1 MVYTLRF
8 LGVTKAQMSSVTW
21 LTGKVDWVSDDPN
34 QTCPKYASWT
44 SGSEFSPFTGL
55 MVDPAAH
62 NDAHPTYRSAGS
74 TRLSQIVCQYLGPT
88 VRLQDARLVT
98 SLTVQGG
105 GESLIRDGLWDVLS
119 YLSATVSNDVMIL
132 VFDLEREIYFHVSAI
147 MTTQ

>member
-1 MVYTLRF
+1 
-8 LGVTKAQMSSVTW
+8 
-21 LTGKVDWVSDDPN
+21 
-34 QTCPKYASWT
+34 
-44 SGSEFSPFTGL
+44 

-62 NDAHPTYRSAGS
+62 NDAHPTHRPAGG

-132 VFDLEREIYFHVSAI
+132 VFDLGREIYFHVSAV
-147 MTTQ
+147 TKHVLV